1 MKLSGAQIRLLRS
14 AAASR
19 DPDGVRFKGY
29 WGRIRAAQG
38 LQKMGL
44 AEIIPADRGLMP
56 RLLISDEGRVVA
68 RLYANT

>member
-1 MKLSGAQIRLLRS
+1 MKLSEAQIRLLRS
-14 AAASR
+14 AAASS

-44 AEIIPADRGLMP
+44 AEIIPGERGFMP
-56 RLLISDEGRVVA
+56 RLLISTEGREVA